1 MIRRDRGYVF
11 HEFVYAFK
19 LNFKVGAISGA
30 ILGALV
36 TLLSFNLQYSYAAV
50 TASEDMMGRVLLV
63 VTLAICFVLLGTLMF
78 LFPVLSRFTMG
89 VKQLFK
95 TAVYMAFRHIL
106 HTAGVLV
113 IVALTVVAMYIIL
126 PAVFFMP
133 AVCALLSSFLIEHV
147 FKRYMPKPEK
157 TAAADGT
164 LITENDVVS
173 EGKDGEKK
181 DLWYLE

>member
-1 MIRRDRGYVF
+1 
-11 HEFVYAFK
+11 
-19 LNFKVGAISGA
+19 
-30 ILGALV
+30 
-36 TLLSFNLQYSYAAV
+36 
-50 TASEDMMGRVLLV
+50 
-63 VTLAICFVLLGTLMF
+63 
-78 LFPVLSRFTMG
+78 
-89 VKQLFK
+89 
-95 TAVYMAFRHIL
+95 MAFRHIL